1 VIPIVDPESGYC
13 GEPHIV
19 TAQPEMFK
27 HFWPDVKGSYYFR
40 NRRFF
45 LDFMHSS
52 EGRIYYVSNGSFSNP
67 PFILVGNWRG
77 RGDITALWHIKGEGA
92 LKKKLVI
99 EAALRKFKEGS
110 ERFVTKPLN
119 ENEARVFEQ
128 LGFTPAYEIILLEK
142 RLRREPAFTAKEEA
156 FSIVRYKRKYLD
168 DVLSL
173 DATAF
178 DDFWRLDPAT
188 MEAVATSCYRNI
200 FLVAKSG
207 EDILGYAMGGANGR
221 LGYLQRLGVH
231 TARQREGVGETLTR
245 SVLEALRGMGA
256 TVIMVNTQAENAA
269 ALSLYR
275 KLGFQDMPD
284 PRFIMYCTQQ
294 SLELDR

>member
-1 VIPIVDPESGYC
+1 VIPIIDPESGHYS
-13 GEPHIV
+13 EPLVIP
-19 TAQPEMFK
+19 ARPEMFK
-27 HFWPDVKGSYYFR
+27 YFWPDVKGSYYFR

-52 EGRIYYVSNGSFSNP
+52 GGRIYYVPNGLPSNP

-77 RGDITALWHIKGEGA
+77 RDDITALWHIKGEGT
-92 LKKKLVI
+92 LKEKLVV
-99 EAALRKFKEGS
+99 EAALRKFEEGS

-119 ENEARVFEQ
+119 ESEVRVFEK
-128 LGFTPAYEIILLEK
+128 LGFAPAYKIVLLEK
-142 RLRREPAFTAKEEA
+142 RLWREPPFTAKEESL
-156 FSIVRYKRKYLD
+156 SIVRYKRKYLD
-168 DVLSL
+168 DILSL

-207 EDILGYAMGGANGR
+207 EDISGYAMGGANGR

-231 TARQREGVGETLTR
+231 AARQREGIGETLTR
-245 SVLEALRGMGA
+245 SILEALRGMGA
-256 TVIMVNTQAENAA
+256 KVIMVNTQAENAG
-269 ALSLYR
+269 ALNLYR
-275 KLGFQDMPD
+275 KLCFQDMPD
-284 PRFIMYCTQQ
+284 PRFIMYCTPQ